1 MANVKANDTYI
12 KESNVS
18 KNIPYEVGDVDKLF
32 YDLDKD
38 IDLKL
43 LDKLYEDYQAF
54 TKQQETEIN
63 EKKRLEFNGSQE
75 NGIHNFTNLQD
86 GGGLFDF
93 DEEIDLMNLPDLSI
107 RRAQF

>member
-1 MANVKANDTYI
+1 M
-12 KESNVS
+12 
-18 KNIPYEVGDVDKLF
+18 GDVDKLF

-43 LDKLYEDYQAF
+43 LAKLYEDYQVF
-54 TKQQETEIN
+54 IKQQEAEIN
-63 EKKRLEFNGSQE
+63 EKNLSAHNGSE
-75 NGIHNFTNLQD
+75 ANGINNFTNLQD